1 MLKISNVSFSYAKR
15 KPRVLENF
23 SLNLSTGGIY
33 GLLGPNGAG
42 KSTLLYLMTGLLKP
56 TTGTVTYEGVRTWER
71 NPNVLREI
79 FIIPEEFVLPDM
91 TLANYVKAYSPMYPN
106 FSEETMEHCLREFGM
121 ENTGN
126 IGSLSMGQKKK
137 IYISFALACHTPLLL
152 MDEPT
157 NGLDIQA
164 KVAFR
169 SLVSQIID
177 NDQIVVISTHQ
188 VRDLEQLLDHIL
200 IMNQRQVLLNMPVS
214 DLQRR
219 YAFYHNV
226 SSELAAGA
234 LFALQ
239 SPGGVN
245 IMVNNDNPDKV
256 CTDPDLELL
265 FSYALKQDKPIVIGP
280 TPATVDEE
288 EPPLPPETR
297 RPAHT
302 LPARDLYAKRN
313 FDMGR
318 FGNYLKLYC
327 ITNRNKLLGYSFI
340 ALVAIMISQ
349 LISPVF
355 TWFSLYDSASPNN
368 YDPYWAPGLF
378 FGLFMIS
385 ILSCISGSLM
395 FSSNMSNKNK
405 RLSTMSIA
413 VSQFEKWLT
422 WFLVYVVLAYV
433 VFLLS
438 FAISECVRYEMCYF
452 MADNKVN
459 LMCILTNMDKAIA
472 QLPDEKNVLLLIPC
486 TIIAGQSFYIL
497 GASVWYRNAF
507 IKTVGLGYVME
518 YILFFCLIISSIITF
533 SIYPGGADRFFS
545 NQFFYDLGDFIDLNY
560 NTFLLIL
567 AVVMLLWAVIC
578 YALSYVRQRENG
590 LNFRW

>member
-56 TTGTVTYEGVRTWER
+56 TTGTVTYDGVRTWDR

-280 TPATVDEE
+280 TPATVDEDL
-288 EPPLPPETR
+288 PPLPPETH

-395 FSSNMSNKNK
+395 FSSNMSNKNN
-405 RLSTMSIA
+405 RLITMSIA

-422 WFLVYVVLAYV
+422 WFLIYVVSAYV
-433 VFLLS
+433 VFILS
-438 FAISECVRYEMCYF
+438 FVISECVRYEMCYF

-459 LMCILTNMDKAIA
+459 LMCMLPNMDKLIA
-472 QLPDEKNVLLLIPC
+472 QLPKDINVTLLVPC
-486 TIIAGQSFYIL
+486 TIISGQSFYIL

-507 IKTVGLGYVME
+507 IKTVGLGYVMQ

-533 SIYPGGADRFFS
+533 SIYPGGADGFFS
-545 NQFFYDLGDFIDLNY
+545 NQYLYNLKDYIDINY
-560 NTFLLIL
+560 NTVLLIL
-567 AVVMLLWAVIC
+567 AGVMLLWTMVCYVIS
-578 YALSYVRQRENG
+578 YARQRENG